1 MSGTSKL
8 VYQRQIPLFI
18 ISAITALFTVEYFLV
33 PIGVLTTLHDELLT
47 WSVIIA
53 GVTMLYAQVML
64 MMGHA
69 RRLIEFKVSRKWLFR
84 SGVFYASFAL
94 FLLLGISSPETVSA
108 PLFVTMY
115 GLLITRVAE
124 GINTCG
130 WPAQINAVFRM
141 FRITSLE
148 SLVIVSVYFLT
159 WLRNLTVVTVYIPEF
174 IPLHAW
180 IGDVPYAA
188 AQRAALI
195 GAAVSTI
202 IISVRALV
210 GKEPGLMELEVT

>member
-1 MSGTSKL
+1 MSKL

-18 ISAITALFTVEYFLV
+18 ISAITALFVVEYFLA
-33 PIGVLTTLHDELLT
+33 PIGLLTALHDELLT
-47 WSVIIA
+47 WSVVIA

-69 RRLIEFKVSRKWLFR
+69 RRLIEFKASRKWLFC

-94 FLLLGISSPETVSA
+94 FLVLGISSPETVSA

-159 WLRNLTVVTVYIPEF
+159 WLRNLTVVTVYIPDF

-188 AQRAALI
+188 AQRAALM
-195 GAAVSTI
+195 GAAVSTVI
-202 IISVRALV
+202 IGIRALV